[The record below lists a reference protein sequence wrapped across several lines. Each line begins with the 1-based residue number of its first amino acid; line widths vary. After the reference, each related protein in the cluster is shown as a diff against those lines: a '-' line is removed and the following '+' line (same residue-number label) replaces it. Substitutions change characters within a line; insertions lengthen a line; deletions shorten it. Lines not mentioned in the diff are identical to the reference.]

1 MTPRVLVLGGTG
13 FVGTALCE
21 RLQRAGVRVT
31 VPTRRRRAAQHLLPM
46 PGVLPVEADVHEAAA
61 LARLLP
67 GHDAVVNLVAILHG
81 SEAAFKRV
89 HVALPRALAVACAQ
103 TGVRRL
109 VHVSALG
116 ASAQGPSRYQRSKAR
131 GEAVLWEAAH
141 AGQIDLTVLRP
152 SVIFGAGD
160 RFLNLFARLQRLLP
174 VMALAGAEARL
185 QPVWVGDV
193 AQAILRCLQDDATIG
208 QTYELAGPGVW
219 TLRQLVQAAG
229 RWSGVRG
236 GRGRPV
242 IGLPPALG
250 RLQAAALELL
260 PGPPLMSRDNL
271 DSLRVDNVAS
281 GALPGLQALG
291 VQPAPLP
298 PIAMRYLG
306 EASEQ
311 ALLDGYRRTAGR

>member
-81 SEAAFKRV
+81 SEAAFERV

-116 ASAQGPSRYQRSKAR
+116 ASAQGP
-131 GEAVLWEAAH
+131 
-141 AGQIDLTVLRP
+141 
-152 SVIFGAGD
+152 
-160 RFLNLFARLQRLLP
+160 
-174 VMALAGAEARL
+174 
-185 QPVWVGDV
+185 
-193 AQAILRCLQDDATIG
+193 
-208 QTYELAGPGVW
+208 
-219 TLRQLVQAAG
+219 
-229 RWSGVRG
+229 
-236 GRGRPV
+236 
-242 IGLPPALG
+242 
-250 RLQAAALELL
+250 
-260 PGPPLMSRDNL
+260 
-271 DSLRVDNVAS
+271 
-281 GALPGLQALG
+281 
-291 VQPAPLP
+291 
-298 PIAMRYLG
+298 
-306 EASEQ
+306 
-311 ALLDGYRRTAGR
+311 